1 MMKFVAVLVLAIGL
15 FLLAKRR
22 LIQIDMSFFL
32 YVALVALAIGS
43 LSPVFIDVVAGIF
56 GIIYQP
62 LAVILIALFASQRH
76 GTAIVGRIFGPITFV
91 WFITIATLGFIEI
104 LNVGQRNG
112 LLGEPGDQP

>member
-1 MMKFVAVLVLAIGL
+1 MMKFVAVLVLAAGL

-43 LSPVFIDVVAGIF
+43 LSPTFIDVVAHIF

-62 LAVILIALFASQRH
+62 LAVILLALFILLCMVTLVAIYITRLGQRH
-76 GTAIVGRIFGPITFV
+76 STLVRRFAAIELADEEHRRAELKG
-91 WFITIATLGFIEI
+91 
-104 LNVGQRNG
+104 
-112 LLGEPGDQP
+112 